1 MHDILRIIELFLAI
15 LGGYYL
21 LLKLLAAIIYRKLMA
36 KVAEAKDSETSRKIN
51 DINSPKYTITDS
63 CPICGSNN
71 IEIFEQYIFSTN
83 EEKNLEGYIIG
94 CLDCG
99 LQSPVLDSME
109 HCIDYWNTRDRK
121 KTYSWLPGEP
131 DIISGEIENGEEK

>member
-21 LLKLLAAIIYRKLMA
+21 LLKLLAAIIYRKLMKA
-36 KVAEAKDSETSRKIN
+36 VNEKNNTDTTAEVKP
-51 DINSPKYTITDS
+51 PKYTITDS

>member
-21 LLKLLAAIIYRKLMA
+21 LLKLLAAIIYRKLMKA
-36 KVAEAKDSETSRKIN
+36 VNEKNNTDITAEVKP
-51 DINSPKYTITDS
+51 PKYTITDS

>member
-21 LLKLLAAIIYRKLMA
+21 LLKLLAAIIYRKLMKA
-36 KVAEAKDSETSRKIN
+36 VNENKNSTNNNTSEIRP
-51 DINSPKYTITDS
+51 PKYTITDN

-121 KTYSWLPGEP
+121 KTYSWIPGDP
-131 DIISGEIENGEEK
+131 DNISGEVQNGETN